1 MNVSR
6 SSLLPYSVKKMYDV
20 IVDVRSYPEFLNWC
34 SGMEIISESG
44 DELVAKLIISYGKLK
59 FSFTTRN
66 TMIDNQQVSIQLVK
80 GPFSKLSGQ
89 WILYQLNDSA
99 CKVSLE
105 MDFKFDNMI
114 AQKLFGRAFQ
124 SIIAAQ
130 LDAFHNRARQLYG
143 DSTSTKS

>member
-1 MNVSR
+1 
-6 SSLLPYSVKKMYDV
+6 MYDV
-20 IVDVRSYPEFLNWC
+20 IADVRSYPAFLNWC
-34 SGMEIISESG
+34 SGMAIVSESD

-66 TMIDNQQVSIQLVK
+66 TMIENQHVSMQLVK

-89 WILYQLNDSA
+89 WTIQELNHSA

-130 LDAFHNRARQLYG
+130 LDAFHNRAERLYG
-143 DSTSTKS
+143 DSISTE

>member
-1 MNVSR
+1 
-6 SSLLPYSVKKMYDV
+6 MYDV
-20 IVDVRSYPEFLNWC
+20 IADVRSYPAFLNWC
-34 SGMEIISESG
+34 SGMAIVSESD
-44 DELVAKLIISYGKLK
+44 DELVAELIISYGKLK

-66 TMIDNQQVSIQLVK
+66 TMLENQYVSMQLVK

-89 WILYQLNDSA
+89 WVIQKLNDSA

-114 AQKLFGRAFQ
+114 AQKLFGGAFQ

-130 LDAFHNRARQLYG
+130 LDAFHNRAEQLYG
-143 DSTSTKS
+143 DSTSTK

>member
-6 SSLLPYSVKKMYDV
+6 SSLLPYSVKQMYDV
-20 IVDVRSYPEFLNWC
+20 IADVRSYPAFLNWC
-34 SGMEIISESG
+34 SGMAIISESD
-44 DELVAKLIISYGKLK
+44 DELVAELIISYGKLK

-66 TMIDNQQVSIQLVK
+66 TMIENQHVSMQLVK

-89 WILYQLNDSA
+89 WTIQELSHSA

-105 MDFKFDNMI
+105 MDFKFDNML

-130 LDAFHNRARQLYG
+130 LDAFHNRAEKLYR
-143 DSTSTKS
+143 DSTSIT